1 MRHRLFLYWSVCLIQ
16 SNMISLIQKFNSL
29 LNFRIATYSITIN
42 VCYLIK
48 CLSIKTNNTCIF
60 QDGSMVD
67 ECNSPYVK
75 TNIIVLNDSP
85 DEIVSSP
92 HQTPSIRKDKTKLI
106 KSIYK
111 NHNKSK
117 RLISNNNRSR
127 ILESENANNLI
138 RRNSFFIVTY
148 A

>member
-1 MRHRLFLYWSVCLIQ
+1 
-16 SNMISLIQKFNSL
+16 
-29 LNFRIATYSITIN
+29 
-42 VCYLIK
+42 
-48 CLSIKTNNTCIF
+48 
-60 QDGSMVD
+60 MVD
-67 ECNSPYVK
+67 ECNSPYVE